1 MTDARHIKSEMG
13 CIKYGS
19 ICHQNLKLISYNDL
33 IFEVEVGSD
42 RLLEHLWSNNFP
54 GAGFQ
59 TRTREVWCLALHFHS
74 TQVLD
79 KPPFRQLLVLQP

>member
-1 MTDARHIKSEMG
+1 MTTIWYIGRKVHMTDARHIKSEMG

-42 RLLEHLWSNNFP
+42 RLLEHL
-54 GAGFQ
+54 
-59 TRTREVWCLALHFHS
+59 
-74 TQVLD
+74 
-79 KPPFRQLLVLQP
+79 